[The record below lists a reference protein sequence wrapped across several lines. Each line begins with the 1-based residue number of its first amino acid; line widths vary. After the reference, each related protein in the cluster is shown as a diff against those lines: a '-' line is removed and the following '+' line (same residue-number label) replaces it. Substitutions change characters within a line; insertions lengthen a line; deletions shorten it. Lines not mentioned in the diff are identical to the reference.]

1 MLEIGVLI
9 TSVLLNGLL
18 GFIVYS
24 KNSESVTNKL
34 FATLCAAFIVWSTA
48 TYFSLHPVFLSQLIW
63 VRLVLCSATF
73 LSFVTFVTLS
83 NFPGRQLQTPRRK
96 LVFIAG
102 WVLFVMG
109 LTLTPLVFANLIIED
124 GKASPVPN
132 FGVAIFAIT
141 VVALLGKGVWNLI
154 KKYKE
159 SFDRERAQIGLVLFG
174 LAGAFSLILFTNFF
188 FVLIVGSSSLV
199 SLGAACTLVFSGIL
213 YYAVARFRL
222 FDIRATVARLVAY
235 VASILLFGLIY
246 GFLFFAASSFIPQ
259 EHVFAQRVIYIS
271 LALVATLLYPSV
283 RRLFAKVSNKILYQD
298 AYDPQ
303 QFFQSLN
310 RILVSNAELDQ
321 LLTKTLRLMGDTFK
335 SEASAVAL
343 FVQNDEHMRIVQSQ
357 GHSFISSDLAEIRN
371 LLESSD
377 LRGQV
382 IVADLLGSGEG
393 EELTKLLHK
402 SDIAVVARLRG
413 GKGQG
418 GEDQG
423 FVVLGHKKSS
433 RPYVTQDVRV
443 VEATTNEL
451 VIAVQN
457 AFRFEEIRSFNRTL
471 EEKIED
477 ATRELRR
484 KNERL
489 RLLDQTKDDFISM
502 ASHQLRT
509 PLTSVKGYVSMVLDG
524 DAGKVTELQKKLLT
538 QSFLSSQRMVYLIS
552 DLLNV
557 SRLRTGKFEIEPVES
572 KLADVIESEVKQLQE
587 TAKGREL
594 ALTYKKPE
602 HFPTLMLD
610 ENKLRQVIMNFIDNA
625 IYYTPAKGHITIN
638 LIDRSDSVEFTVVD
652 DGIGVPKREQ
662 HHLFSKFYRAH
673 NAKRARPDGTGLGL
687 FMAKKVIIAQG
698 GAVIFKSQEG
708 KGSTFG
714 FTFPKKKLVSTSPKH
729 ADK

>member
-1 MLEIGVLI
+1 
-9 TSVLLNGLL
+9 
-18 GFIVYS
+18 
-24 KNSESVTNKL
+24 
-34 FATLCAAFIVWSTA
+34 
-48 TYFSLHPVFLSQLIW
+48 
-63 VRLVLCSATF
+63 
-73 LSFVTFVTLS
+73 
-83 NFPGRQLQTPRRK
+83 
-96 LVFIAG
+96 
-102 WVLFVMG
+102 
-109 LTLTPLVFANLIIED
+109 
-124 GKASPVPN
+124 
-132 FGVAIFAIT
+132 
-141 VVALLGKGVWNLI
+141 
-154 KKYKE
+154 
-159 SFDRERAQIGLVLFG
+159 
-174 LAGAFSLILFTNFF
+174 
-188 FVLIVGSSSLV
+188 
-199 SLGAACTLVFSGIL
+199 
-213 YYAVARFRL
+213 
-222 FDIRATVARLVAY
+222 
-235 VASILLFGLIY
+235 
-246 GFLFFAASSFIPQ
+246 
-259 EHVFAQRVIYIS
+259 
-271 LALVATLLYPSV
+271 
-283 RRLFAKVSNKILYQD
+283 
-298 AYDPQ
+298 
-303 QFFQSLN
+303 
-310 RILVSNAELDQ
+310 
-321 LLTKTLRLMGDTFK
+321 MGDTFK